1 MEHISEEHF
10 LFPQA
15 PPTHPKHIQLIQG
28 IFHTSPLTSRKFS
41 RYNIHRDSISDAVF
55 CGYGGIGRRARF
67 RCCHLSEGFYR
78 PIIRRALS
86 LVKAGSS
93 CFYRCGSS
101 VMLRLGSSPCKNQRR
116 IKQRQVTLPLIS
128 AGMMELVDMRDLG
141 SRAVMR
147 WGSSPHARTICAR
160 LFVWRFLFT

>member
-67 RCCHLSEGFYR
+67 RFWWETVQVQVLLPAVEQEKSGRQGLNLFKLLLPAVEQETERRIRREVFGFY
-78 PIIRRALS
+78 
-86 LVKAGSS
+86 G
-93 CFYRCGSS
+93 
-101 VMLRLGSSPCKNQRR
+101 
-116 IKQRQVTLPLIS
+116 
-128 AGMMELVDMRDLG
+128 
-141 SRAVMR
+141 
-147 WGSSPHARTICAR
+147 
-160 LFVWRFLFT
+160 RFRE

>member
-67 RCCHLSEGFYR
+67 RFWWETVQVQVLLT
-78 PIIRRALS
+78 AL
-86 LVKAGSS
+86 LK
-93 CFYRCGSS
+93 SS
-101 VMLRLGSSPCKNQRR
+101 VFTGINVNTELFLILKNNKSTNFFTVVPMLEQPVWSCIFRRWTSPCRR
-116 IKQRQVTLPLIS
+116 HS
-128 AGMMELVDMRDLG
+128 AGHI
-141 SRAVMR
+141 S
-147 WGSSPHARTICAR
+147 HQ
-160 LFVWRFLFT
+160 

>member
-28 IFHTSPLTSRKFS
+28 IFHTSPLTSLKFS

-67 RCCHLSEGFYR
+67 RFWWETVQVQVLLPAVSKDVKKHRDSLYLLGFPVLSIFLPVFSNSFSRSIPLSAKVPCIFSSNDTETTAD
-78 PIIRRALS
+78 RRYDHGKSRNEKAQS
-86 LVKAGSS
+86 L
-93 CFYRCGSS
+93 
-101 VMLRLGSSPCKNQRR
+101 
-116 IKQRQVTLPLIS
+116 
-128 AGMMELVDMRDLG
+128 
-141 SRAVMR
+141 
-147 WGSSPHARTICAR
+147 
-160 LFVWRFLFT
+160 